1 MCLAT
6 QQPSGDFEEPRLFCE
21 PASRPMLNGAL
32 SCVLALHVGPTNFVA
47 QYQHSS
53 GARGLTSTD
62 NKFITRTFKC

>member
-32 SCVLALHVGPTNFVA
+32 FCMLALHVGPTNFVA
-47 QYQHSS
+47 QYQ
-53 GARGLTSTD
+53 
-62 NKFITRTFKC
+62 N